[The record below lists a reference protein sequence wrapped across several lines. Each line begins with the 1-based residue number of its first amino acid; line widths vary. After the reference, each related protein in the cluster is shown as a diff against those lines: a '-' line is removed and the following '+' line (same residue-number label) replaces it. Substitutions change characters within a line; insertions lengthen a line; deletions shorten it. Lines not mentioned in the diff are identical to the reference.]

1 MAVYKKR
8 PIHVY
13 DNLYAIK
20 EGWKFKGEPKSPAT
34 IRKQKQEG
42 IYRKPIEIRLKNHGA
57 VNHGQWRGLHE
68 GSGGLARLRDP
79 QHHLEMLFRKR
90 KSFNKNG
97 PVCV

>member
-1 MAVYKKR
+1 MPEDHVDQETLRLLAVYKKR

-42 IYRKPIEIRLKNHGA
+42 IYHSTQPCAQNMICPT
-57 VNHGQWRGLHE
+57 VNRN
-68 GSGGLARLRDP
+68 P
-79 QHHLEMLFRKR
+79 
-90 KSFNKNG
+90 
-97 PVCV
+97 